1 MVRPATIQ
9 DLAMVKDIQSLNVV
23 EAAFLKKPNLLQVR
37 VEHRSEKQVARL
49 QQEVASL
56 HTEVEKQQHL
66 DQKFLGRLD
75 LLSRRIDGLQE
86 AFKTGDVKH
95 IVVVSRARVLGTNPR
110 TFLCCLSA
118 AIIYNFVFTKS

>member
-1 MVRPATIQ
+1 M
-9 DLAMVKDIQSLNVV
+9 KVV
-23 EAAFLKKPNLLQVR
+23 ETAFFLERFTVPQVR

-66 DQKFLGRLD
+66 DQKFLGRVD

>member
-1 MVRPATIQ
+1 M
-9 DLAMVKDIQSLNVV
+9 KVV
-23 EAAFLKKPNLLQVR
+23 EAAFLNKPNLLQVR

-66 DQKFLGRLD
+66 DMKFLGRID

-86 AFKTGDVKH
+86 AFKTGDVKYLGSEAQP
-95 IVVVSRARVLGTNPR
+95 IRASHLS
-110 TFLCCLSA
+110 TFLLLVISGSFS
-118 AIIYNFVFTKS
+118 ITLF

>member
-1 MVRPATIQ
+1 M
-9 DLAMVKDIQSLNVV
+9 KVV
-23 EAAFLKKPNLLQVR
+23 EATFLKKPNLLQVR

-118 AIIYNFVFTKS
+118 AVLYNFVFTKS